1 MCENSS
7 RGQLCEEL
15 VLKDLLKK
23 NWNLIG
29 EREKWAG
36 VELDL
41 ILKKSHYKILEVKS
55 IRHFDEVSFR
65 VHPKQIQRLLFA
77 RETLQEAKQS
87 LVELEFAFVCGEKIL
102 YLPVESFLQD

>member
-1 MCENSS
+1 M
-7 RGQLCEEL
+7 
-15 VLKDLLKK
+15 
-23 NWNLIG
+23 
-29 EREKWAG
+29 
-36 VELDL
+36 
-41 ILKKSHYKILEVKS
+41 KS

-77 RETLQEAKQS
+77 RETLQEAKQN